1 MSVAEAVDWAA
12 AEITLSSRD
21 VCALLD
27 VTYRQLDYTIRAVPE
42 VAQLDSMNA
51 GSGSRRRWDLA
62 TVARLFVAAR
72 LSEAVNLGGDRR
84 GSQWLPGVRAV
95 MRGPVPPAQGFVI
108 LDPDGDVHYR
118 DTLPD
123 DTPIGPVGLVVR
135 YDMGDIEAVGL
146 LLGDCARAAERTE
159 VVR

>member
-21 VCALLD
+21 VCQLLD

-51 GSGSRRRWDLA
+51 GSGSRRRWALA

-72 LSEAVNLGGDRR
+72 LSEAVNLSGDRR

-95 MRGPVPPAQGFVI
+95 MRGPVPPTQGFVI

-118 DTLPD
+118 STLPD

-135 YDMGDIEAVGL
+135 YDMGDIEAVGV
-146 LLGDCARAAERTE
+146 LLGHCARAAEPTE